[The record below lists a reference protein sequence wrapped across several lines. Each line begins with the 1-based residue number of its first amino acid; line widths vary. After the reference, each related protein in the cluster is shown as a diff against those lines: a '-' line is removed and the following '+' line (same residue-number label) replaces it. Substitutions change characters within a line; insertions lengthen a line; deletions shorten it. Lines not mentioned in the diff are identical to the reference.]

1 MGGLRV
7 LPDFQNQ
14 VKRDFD
20 RVWKNFE
27 LVNSRFDDLEKSIGE
42 RLTNLDSKITKRLDA
57 IENKLDIVLAR
68 LNGDQS

>member
-1 MGGLRV
+1 MGSLRV